1 MQGHN
6 IIECIMDHLA
16 NQLGMDPVELRIKN
30 FLKDGDTLVE
40 ISSTRSILMSSLL
53 SYDTFYS
60 GYALDTTTAVV
71 GNVFVSYVVISISAE
86 PCFKNISWSTDSYG
100 LQFSSLS

>member
-40 ISSTRSILMSSLL
+40 ISSL
-53 SYDTFYS
+53 
-60 GYALDTTTAVV
+60 G
-71 GNVFVSYVVISISAE
+71 
-86 PCFKNISWSTDSYG
+86 
-100 LQFSSLS
+100 QF

>member
-40 ISSTRSILMSSLL
+40 LFFTRSILMFSLL
-53 SYDTFYS
+53 SCESFYS
-60 GYALDTTTAVV
+60 VHALETTTAVV

-86 PCFKNISWSTDSYG
+86 PCFKNIS
-100 LQFSSLS
+100 